1 MEIINGKNTV
11 GSAKSA
17 AACSVVVRVPR
28 IRARIVLVGL
38 RQGAPL
44 LVHPC
49 GRRVEHDNWGGW
61 SQSCRAYLYWD
72 GGMLLLCWDLVMCW
86 LRVRRWG

>member
-1 MEIINGKNTV
+1 M
-11 GSAKSA
+11 GSSESA
-17 AACSVVVRVPR
+17 AAWSVIVRVPG
-28 IRARIVLVGL
+28 ISARIVILLRL

-61 SQSCRAYLYWD
+61 SQSCRAYLCWD
-72 GGMLLLCWDLVMCW
+72 RGTLLLRWDLVMCW
-86 LRVRRWG
+86 PGVRRWG